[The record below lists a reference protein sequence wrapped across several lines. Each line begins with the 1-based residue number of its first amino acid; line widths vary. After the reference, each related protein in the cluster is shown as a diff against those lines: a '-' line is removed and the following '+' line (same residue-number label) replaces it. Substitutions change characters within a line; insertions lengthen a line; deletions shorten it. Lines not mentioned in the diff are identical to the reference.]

1 MPKSRETVSV
11 IVVLGFLISLTANLF
26 VSGQEAVVS
35 TIHDAHFSVQE
46 TLGAFTGEKLLC
58 SFNATSNQ
66 WIELKITST
75 SESRYPDSA
84 HEAIFR
90 LTSNQHGAIITL
102 RTYDSLNQTINL
114 TYDDTYNITVAKHP
128 MFANVYVGATIDLY
142 HDEMSNSTS
151 SITPTSTPT
160 PFATKVSYPFISGI
174 NISEPKNTTYL
185 SEENLTLEVN
195 FTAWVHYNINYFVT
209 YILDGENNSIIIP
222 YEYITNDSWDLDPH
236 VGIIK
241 GSVAL
246 PKLSE
251 GIHNIT
257 VIAQAQG
264 SATTS
269 SSGFVTFA
277 VNTHSSPIPSPTIE
291 PSLVSTINQPI
302 DSLGSLNQ
310 IIPAAIV
317 AAIVIAAAITSL
329 IIFKRREQL
338 TSKQSFL

>member
-1 MPKSRETVSV
+1 
-11 IVVLGFLISLTANLF
+11 
-26 VSGQEAVVS
+26 
-35 TIHDAHFSVQE
+35 
-46 TLGAFTGEKLLC
+46 
-58 SFNATSNQ
+58 
-66 WIELKITST
+66 
-75 SESRYPDSA
+75 
-84 HEAIFR
+84 
-90 LTSNQHGAIITL
+90 
-102 RTYDSLNQTINL
+102 
-114 TYDDTYNITVAKHP
+114 

-174 NISEPKNTTYL
+174 NISEPRNITYF

-195 FTAWVHYNINYFVT
+195 FTAWIHYDINYFVT

-241 GSVAL
+241 GSIAL

-269 SSGFVTFA
+269 SSGLVTFA
-277 VNTHSSPIPSPTIE
+277 INTHSSPIPSPTIE
-291 PSLVSTINQPI
+291 PSQVTITNRPI
-302 DSLGSLNQ
+302 DSFYSFNQ
-310 IIPAAIV
+310 IVPVAIVTAIV
-317 AAIVIAAAITSL
+317 AVAIASL
-329 IIFKRREQL
+329 IHLREER
-338 TSKQSFL
+338 S